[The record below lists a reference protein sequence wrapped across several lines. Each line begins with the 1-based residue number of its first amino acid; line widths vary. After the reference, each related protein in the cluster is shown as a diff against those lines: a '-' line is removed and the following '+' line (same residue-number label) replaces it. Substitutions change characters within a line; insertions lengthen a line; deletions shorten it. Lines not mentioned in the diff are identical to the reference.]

1 MTAPTTRRQPASSS
15 PPSGQQAQAQAHRQA
30 YHRRKTRA
38 KAKSEALRQKEAAQV
53 EALPVQH
60 PHAAG
65 IDIGSRSHWVCV
77 GFTTEAASCL
87 IREFPAHT
95 AGLKA
100 IAAFLREH
108 QVNTIALESTGIYWI
123 PLYELLQ
130 AEGFEVLLVDPS
142 YSHQLR
148 GRPKTDRRDCQW
160 IYRLHSVGLLAA
172 AFRPDEKTCQLR
184 AYLRQRA
191 NLIRQASRHVQH
203 MQKALEQM
211 NLKLTEILSDITGVT
226 GRAILRAILRGT
238 RAPEKLAKY
247 RDKQCKA
254 SEAEIAQALTGSYRE
269 EHLFELKLA
278 YEAWQFTLGQVEK
291 VDGQIALQLGR
302 MKCDRALP
310 PLKPKARP
318 KRRVNSPRFDVR
330 TALYYV
336 VGLDLTEIEGISELT
351 ALTLISE
358 IGPGVSRFA
367 TVKKF
372 CSWLGLCPNW
382 KKTGGRVKSSRTR
395 RGVNRAA
402 QALRLA
408 AQSLHHS
415 QGALG
420 GFLRRMKGRLGAQAA
435 LTATAHKLA
444 RIVYL
449 ALKHGMTY
457 VRQSQ
462 EEYEAQMK
470 EKQIK
475 ALRRKARQLGLEV
488 VEKTSG
494 SVATAAAA
502 SGAGV
507 KEHKRVSA
515 GAGQRAE
522 GSNRR
527 RRGRT
532 ASRTDPWLWQERVR
546 TEENQGENH
555 LGALTKLAGGRF
567 LATGARNLP
576 LGRMIPVTR

>member
-1 MTAPTTRRQPASSS
+1 MATPTTRDPPDAS
-15 PPSGQQAQAQAHRQA
+15 PRSGQQAPAQAQRQA
-30 YHRRKTRA
+30 YSRRKARA
-38 KAKSEALRQKEAAQV
+38 KVRSEARRQEEAGRV

-77 GFTTEAASCL
+77 GFTTDAASCL

-95 AGLKA
+95 AGLQA

-108 QVNTIALESTGIYWI
+108 QVNSIALESTGVYWI

-148 GRPKTDRRDCQW
+148 GRPKTDRLDCQW

-191 NLIRQASRHVQH
+191 NLVRSASRHVQH

-211 NLKLTEILSDITGVT
+211 NLKLTEVLSDITGVT
-226 GRAILRAILRGT
+226 GRAILRSILRGT
-238 RAPEKLAKY
+238 RAPEKLARY

-278 YEAWQFTLGQVEK
+278 YEAWQFTLGQVAK
-291 VDGQIALQLGR
+291 VDGQVALQLGR

-310 PLKPKARP
+310 PLKSKARP
-318 KRRVNSPRFDVR
+318 KRRASSPGFDVR
-330 TALYYV
+330 AALYYV
-336 VGLDLTEIEGISELT
+336 VGLDLTEIEGVSELT
-351 ALTLISE
+351 ALTVISE

-367 TVKKF
+367 TVQKF

-382 KKTGGRVKSSRTR
+382 QKTGGRVKSSRTR

-402 QALRLA
+402 QALRMA

-435 LTATAHKLA
+435 VTATAHKLA

-449 ALKHGMTY
+449 ALKHGLTY

-462 EEYEAQMK
+462 EEYEARMK

-475 ALRRKARQLGLEV
+475 ALRRKARQLGLDI
-488 VEKTSG
+488 VEQ
-494 SVATAAAA
+494 AA
-502 SGAGV
+502 GGVPAGV
-507 KEHKRVSA
+507 
-515 GAGQRAE
+515 
-522 GSNRR
+522 
-527 RRGRT
+527 T
-532 ASRTDPWLWQERVR
+532 AS
-546 TEENQGENH
+546 
-555 LGALTKLAGGRF
+555 A
-567 LATGARNLP
+567 
-576 LGRMIPVTR
+576 

>member
-1 MTAPTTRRQPASSS
+1 MTAPTTRRKS
-15 PPSGQQAQAQAHRQA
+15 PPSSPASAQEAQAHRQA
-30 YHRRKTRA
+30 YNRRKTRA
-38 KAKSEALRQKEAAQV
+38 KVKSEVLRQKEAAQV

-60 PHAAG
+60 PRAAG

-77 GFTTEAASCL
+77 GFASAADSCL

-108 QVNTIALESTGIYWI
+108 QVNTIAMESTGIYWI

-172 AFRPDEKTCQLR
+172 AFRPDEQTCQLR

-191 NLIRQASRHVQH
+191 NLIRSASRHVQH

-247 RDKQCKA
+247 RDKGCKA

-269 EHLFELKLA
+269 EHLFELKQA

-318 KRRVNSPRFDVR
+318 KRRVNSPGFDVR

-372 CSWLGLCPNW
+372 CS
-382 KKTGGRVKSSRTR
+382 
-395 RGVNRAA
+395 
-402 QALRLA
+402 
-408 AQSLHHS
+408 
-415 QGALG
+415 
-420 GFLRRMKGRLGAQAA
+420 
-435 LTATAHKLA
+435 
-444 RIVYL
+444 
-449 ALKHGMTY
+449 
-457 VRQSQ
+457 
-462 EEYEAQMK
+462 
-470 EKQIK
+470 
-475 ALRRKARQLGLEV
+475 
-488 VEKTSG
+488 
-494 SVATAAAA
+494 
-502 SGAGV
+502 
-507 KEHKRVSA
+507 
-515 GAGQRAE
+515 
-522 GSNRR
+522 
-527 RRGRT
+527 
-532 ASRTDPWLWQERVR
+532 
-546 TEENQGENH
+546 
-555 LGALTKLAGGRF
+555 
-567 LATGARNLP
+567 
-576 LGRMIPVTR
+576 

>member
-1 MTAPTTRRQPASSS
+1 MAARTTKQQSASSS
-15 PPSGQQAQAQAHRQA
+15 PPGGKQAQAQAQRRA
-30 YHRRKTRA
+30 YNRRKTRA
-38 KAKSEALRQKEAAQV
+38 KAKSEARRQKEAAQL

-65 IDIGSRSHWVCV
+65 IDVGSRSHWVCV
-77 GFTTEAASCL
+77 GFTTEANSGL
-87 IREFPAHT
+87 IQEFPAHT

-108 QVNTIALESTGIYWI
+108 QVNTVAMESTGVYWI

-211 NLKLTEILSDITGVT
+211 NLKLTEVLSDITGVT
-226 GRAILRAILRGT
+226 GRSIIRAILRGT
-238 RAPEKLAKY
+238 RAAEKLAKY

-254 SEAEIAQALTGSYRE
+254 SEAEIARALTGSYRD

-291 VDGQIALQLGR
+291 VDTQIALQLGR

-318 KRRVNSPRFDVR
+318 KRRANSPRFDVR
-330 TALYYV
+330 AALYYV
-336 VGLDLTEIEGISELT
+336 VGLDLTEIEGVSELT
-351 ALTLISE
+351 ALTVVSE

-382 KKTGGRVKSSRTR
+382 RKTGGRVQSSRTR

-420 GFLRRMKGRLGAQAA
+420 GFLRRMRGRLGTQAA

-449 ALKHGMTY
+449 ALRHGMPY

-462 EEYEAQMK
+462 EEYAARMR

-475 ALRRKARQLGLEV
+475 ALRRKARQLGLEL
-488 VEKTSG
+488 VEKPSG
-494 SVATAAAA
+494 SVAAAEAAA
-502 SGAGV
+502 
-507 KEHKRVSA
+507 E
-515 GAGQRAE
+515 
-522 GSNRR
+522 
-527 RRGRT
+527 
-532 ASRTDPWLWQERVR
+532 
-546 TEENQGENH
+546 QG
-555 LGALTKLAGGRF
+555 
-567 LATGARNLP
+567 
-576 LGRMIPVTR
+576 

>member
-1 MTAPTTRRQPASSS
+1 MATPKTRRKRASAGGA
-15 PPSGQQAQAQAHRQA
+15 PQAQAEAQRPPGQ
-30 YHRRKTRA
+30 RRKTQA
-38 KAKSEALRQKEAAQV
+38 QPKSKDPRQGGAAQV

-77 GFTTEAASCL
+77 GFTTEADSCL

-95 AGLKA
+95 DGLNA

-108 QVNTIALESTGIYWI
+108 QVDTVALESTGIYWI
-123 PLYELLQ
+123 PLYELLA

-142 YSHQLR
+142 YTHQLR

-191 NLIRQASRHVQH
+191 NLVRAASRHVQH

-211 NLKLTEILSDITGVT
+211 NLKLTEILSDITGLT
-226 GRAILRAILRGT
+226 GRAIIRAILRGT

-247 RDKQCKA
+247 RDKGCKA

-278 YEAWQFTLGQVEK
+278 HEAWQFTLRQIEQ
-291 VDGQIALQLGR
+291 VDGQIVLQLGR
-302 MKCDRALP
+302 MKSDRSLP

-318 KRRVNSPRFDVR
+318 KRRANSPGFDVR
-330 TALYYV
+330 AALYYV

-351 ALTLISE
+351 ALTVISE
-358 IGPGVSRFA
+358 VGPGVSRFA

-402 QALRLA
+402 QALRVA
-408 AQSLHHS
+408 AQGLHHS
-415 QGALG
+415 KGALG

-449 ALKHGMTY
+449 ALKHGLTY
-457 VRQSQ
+457 VRQGQ
-462 EEYEAQMK
+462 EEYEARMK
-470 EKQIK
+470 EKQVK

-488 VEKTSG
+488 VEKAAG
-494 SVATAAAA
+494 SVQAATATPA
-502 SGAGV
+502 
-507 KEHKRVSA
+507 
-515 GAGQRAE
+515 
-522 GSNRR
+522 
-527 RRGRT
+527 
-532 ASRTDPWLWQERVR
+532 
-546 TEENQGENH
+546 QG
-555 LGALTKLAGGRF
+555 
-567 LATGARNLP
+567 
-576 LGRMIPVTR
+576 

>member
-1 MTAPTTRRQPASSS
+1 MTAPTTRRQPASS
-15 PPSGQQAQAQAHRQA
+15 PPGGQPAQAQAQRQA

-38 KAKSEALRQKEAAQV
+38 KVKSEALRQREAAQV

-65 IDIGSRSHWVCV
+65 IDIGSRSHGVCV
-77 GFTTEAASCL
+77 GFATEAASCL

-100 IAAFLREH
+100 IAAFLREQ
-108 QVNTIALESTGIYWI
+108 QVNTIALESTGIYWV
-123 PLYELLQ
+123 PLYELLA
-130 AEGFEVLLVDPS
+130 AEGFEVFLVDPS

-160 IYRLHSVGLLAA
+160 IYRLHSVGLLAG

-191 NLIRQASRHVQH
+191 NLIRSASRHVQH
-203 MQKALEQM
+203 LQKALEQM

-238 RAPEKLAKY
+238 RAPEKLARH
-247 RDKQCKA
+247 RDKGCKA
-254 SEAEIAQALTGSYRE
+254 SAAEIAQALTGTYRE

-278 YEAWQFTLGQVEK
+278 YEAWQFTLGQVAK
-291 VDGQIALQLGR
+291 VDGQTALQLGR

-310 PLKPKARP
+310 PLRPKARP
-318 KRRVNSPRFDVR
+318 KRRVNSPGFDVR

-351 ALTLISE
+351 ALTVISE

-382 KKTGGRVKSSRTR
+382 RKTGGRVKSSRTR

-402 QALRLA
+402 LALRLA

-420 GFLRRMKGRLGAQAA
+420 GFLRRMKGRLGVQAA

-449 ALKHGMTY
+449 ALKHGLTY
-457 VRQSQ
+457 VRQGQ
-462 EEYEAQMK
+462 QEYEAQMR

-488 VEKTSG
+488 IEKTPASG
-494 SVATAAAA
+494 ATATAA
-502 SGAGV
+502 SG
-507 KEHKRVSA
+507 
-515 GAGQRAE
+515 E
-522 GSNRR
+522 G
-527 RRGRT
+527 
-532 ASRTDPWLWQERVR
+532 
-546 TEENQGENH
+546 
-555 LGALTKLAGGRF
+555 
-567 LATGARNLP
+567 
-576 LGRMIPVTR
+576 

>member
-1 MTAPTTRRQPASSS
+1 MATPTTRRKPASAAGA
-15 PPSGQQAQAQAHRQA
+15 PHAQAQA
-30 YHRRKTRA
+30 
-38 KAKSEALRQKEAAQV
+38 
-53 EALPVQH
+53 QH

-65 IDIGSRSHWVCV
+65 IDIGSRSHWVCA
-77 GFTTEAASCL
+77 GFTTAAASCL
-87 IREFPAHT
+87 TQEFPAHT
-95 AGLKA
+95 DGLKA
-100 IAAFLREH
+100 IVAFLREH
-108 QVNTIALESTGIYWI
+108 QVNTVALESNGIYWI

-142 YSHQLR
+142 YTHQLR

-191 NLIRQASRHVQH
+191 NLVRAASRHVQH

-211 NLKLTEILSDITGVT
+211 NLKLTEVLSDVTGLT
-226 GRAILRAILRGT
+226 GRAIIRAILRGT
-238 RAPEKLAKY
+238 RAPEKLAKN
-247 RDKQCKA
+247 RDKGCKA
-254 SEAEIAQALTGSYRE
+254 SEAQIAQALTGSYRE

-278 YEAWQFTLGQVEK
+278 HEAWQFTLGQVAT

-302 MKCDRALP
+302 MRCDRALP
-310 PLKPKARP
+310 PLKPKPRP
-318 KRRVNSPRFDVR
+318 KRRANSPGFDVR
-330 TALYYV
+330 AALYYV

-351 ALTLISE
+351 ALTVISE

-382 KKTGGRVKSSRTR
+382 QKSGGRVKSSRTR

-415 QGALG
+415 KGALG
-420 GFLRRMKGRLGAQAA
+420 GFLRRMKARLGPQVA

-449 ALKHGMTY
+449 ALKHGITY

-462 EEYEAQMK
+462 EEYEGRMK
-470 EKQIK
+470 EKQIQ
-475 ALRRKARQLGLEV
+475 ALRRKARQLGLDV
-488 VEKTSG
+488 VEK
-494 SVATAAAA
+494 A
-502 SGAGV
+502 
-507 KEHKRVSA
+507 
-515 GAGQRAE
+515 
-522 GSNRR
+522 
-527 RRGRT
+527 
-532 ASRTDPWLWQERVR
+532 
-546 TEENQGENH
+546 
-555 LGALTKLAGGRF
+555 AGG
-567 LATGARNLP
+567 GP
-576 LGRMIPVTR
+576 

>member
-1 MTAPTTRRQPASSS
+1 MAVPATRHQPASSL
-15 PPSGQQAQAQAHRQA
+15 PPSGQSAQAQAHRQA
-30 YHRRKTRA
+30 YNRRKTRA
-38 KAKSEALRQKEAAQV
+38 KVKSEARRQKEAAQV

-77 GFTTEAASCL
+77 GFTTDAASCL

-108 QVNTIALESTGIYWI
+108 QVTSIALESTGIYWV

-142 YSHQLR
+142 YTRQLR

-184 AYLRQRA
+184 AYLRQRG
-191 NLIRQASRHVQH
+191 NLIRSASRHVQH

-211 NLKLTEILSDITGVT
+211 NLKLTEVLSDITGVT
-226 GRAILRAILRGT
+226 GRSILRAILRGT
-238 RAPEKLAKY
+238 RAPEKLARY

-254 SEAEIAQALTGSYRE
+254 SEAEIAQALTGTYRE

-278 YEAWQFTLGQVEK
+278 YEAWQFTLGQVGK
-291 VDGQIALQLGR
+291 VDAQIALQLGR

-318 KRRVNSPRFDVR
+318 KRRASSPGFDVR

-382 KKTGGRVKSSRTR
+382 QKTGGRVKSSRTR

-415 QGALG
+415 QGSLG
-420 GFLRRMKGRLGAQAA
+420 GFLRRMKGRLGTQAA
-435 LTATAHKLA
+435 VTATAHKLA

-488 VEKTSG
+488 VERISG
-494 SVATAAAA
+494 SEATVAAAP
-502 SGAGV
+502 V
-507 KEHKRVSA
+507 
-515 GAGQRAE
+515 E
-522 GSNRR
+522 G
-527 RRGRT
+527 
-532 ASRTDPWLWQERVR
+532 
-546 TEENQGENH
+546 
-555 LGALTKLAGGRF
+555 
-567 LATGARNLP
+567 
-576 LGRMIPVTR
+576 

>member
-1 MTAPTTRRQPASSS
+1 MAADPLSPPCLRSPPLAVPTTGHQPAASSA
-15 PPSGQQAQAQAHRQA
+15 PSGRPAQAQAHRQA
-30 YHRRKTRA
+30 SHRRKTRA
-38 KAKSEALRQKEAAQV
+38 KVQSEARRQRQAAEV
-53 EALPVQH
+53 EVLPVQH

-77 GFTTEAASCL
+77 GFTTDAASCL

-108 QVNTIALESTGIYWI
+108 QVTTIAMESTGIYWI

-130 AEGFEVLLVDPS
+130 GEGFEVLLVDPS
-142 YSHQLR
+142 YSQQLR

-172 AFRPDEKTCQLR
+172 AFRPDEQTCRLR

-191 NLIRQASRHVQH
+191 NLIRSASRHVQH
-203 MQKALEQM
+203 LQKALEQM
-211 NLKLTEILSDITGVT
+211 NLKLTEVLSDITGVT

-247 RDKQCKA
+247 RDKGCKA

-269 EHLFELKLA
+269 EHLFELKQA

-302 MKCDRALP
+302 MKGDRALP
-310 PLKPKARP
+310 PLTL
-318 KRRVNSPRFDVR
+318 KRRQSRKINAPRFDVR

-351 ALTLISE
+351 ALTVISE

-402 QALRLA
+402 QRCGWRPRACT
-408 AQSLHHS
+408 
-415 QGALG
+415 
-420 GFLRRMKGRLGAQAA
+420 
-435 LTATAHKLA
+435 TA
-444 RIVYL
+444 R
-449 ALKHGMTY
+449 
-457 VRQSQ
+457 
-462 EEYEAQMK
+462 
-470 EKQIK
+470 
-475 ALRRKARQLGLEV
+475 
-488 VEKTSG
+488 
-494 SVATAAAA
+494 
-502 SGAGV
+502 
-507 KEHKRVSA
+507 
-515 GAGQRAE
+515 
-522 GSNRR
+522 
-527 RRGRT
+527 
-532 ASRTDPWLWQERVR
+532 
-546 TEENQGENH
+546 
-555 LGALTKLAGGRF
+555 
-567 LATGARNLP
+567 
-576 LGRMIPVTR
+576 

>member
-1 MTAPTTRRQPASSS
+1 MICHCRLPRTLPRGLPADPLSSPFLWSPSMTAPTTRRRPASS
-15 PPSGQQAQAQAHRQA
+15 PTPAAQQAQAQAHRQA
-30 YHRRKTRA
+30 HNRRKTRA
-38 KAKSEALRQKEAAQV
+38 KAKSEALQQREVARV

-65 IDIGSRSHWVCV
+65 IDIGSRSHWVCAN
-77 GFTTEAASCL
+77 FATEAASCL

-108 QVNTIALESTGIYWI
+108 QVNTIAMESTGIYWI

-191 NLIRQASRHVQH
+191 NVIRQASRHVQH

-211 NLKLTEILSDITGVT
+211 NLKLTEVLSDITGVT
-226 GRAILRAILRGT
+226 GRAIIRAILRGT

-278 YEAWQFTLGQVEK
+278 YEAWQFTLGQVAK
-291 VDGQIALQLGR
+291 VDGQIALQLGQ

-318 KRRVNSPRFDVR
+318 KRRVNSPGFDVR

-358 IGPGVSRFA
+358 IGPGVSQFA
-367 TVKKF
+367 TVKQF
-372 CSWLGLCPNW
+372 WSWLGQCPNW
-382 KKTGGRVKSSRTR
+382 QKTGGRVKSSRTR
-395 RGVNRAA
+395 RGVN
-402 QALRLA
+402 LFL
-408 AQSLHHS
+408 LT
-415 QGALG
+415 
-420 GFLRRMKGRLGAQAA
+420 LRRAPKTLHFSYTTLFRLHQ
-435 LTATAHKLA
+435 
-444 RIVYL
+444 
-449 ALKHGMTY
+449 
-457 VRQSQ
+457 
-462 EEYEAQMK
+462 
-470 EKQIK
+470 
-475 ALRRKARQLGLEV
+475 
-488 VEKTSG
+488 
-494 SVATAAAA
+494 
-502 SGAGV
+502 
-507 KEHKRVSA
+507 
-515 GAGQRAE
+515 
-522 GSNRR
+522 
-527 RRGRT
+527 
-532 ASRTDPWLWQERVR
+532 
-546 TEENQGENH
+546 
-555 LGALTKLAGGRF
+555 
-567 LATGARNLP
+567 
-576 LGRMIPVTR
+576 

>member
-1 MTAPTTRRQPASSS
+1 M
-15 PPSGQQAQAQAHRQA
+15 
-30 YHRRKTRA
+30 
-38 KAKSEALRQKEAAQV
+38 
-53 EALPVQH
+53 QH

-87 IREFPAHT
+87 IQEFPAHT
-95 AGLKA
+95 DGLKA

-108 QVNTIALESTGIYWI
+108 QVDTVALESTGIYWI
-123 PLYELLQ
+123 PLYELL
-130 AEGFEVLLVDPS
+130 AAAGFEVLLVDPS
-142 YSHQLR
+142 YTHQLR

-191 NLIRQASRHVQH
+191 NLVRAASRHVQH

-211 NLKLTEILSDITGVT
+211 NLKLTEVLSDITGLT
-226 GRAILRAILRGT
+226 GRAIIRAILRGT
-238 RAPEKLAKY
+238 RAPEKLAKF
-247 RDKQCKA
+247 RDKGCKA
-254 SEAEIAQALTGSYRE
+254 GEAEIAQALTGSYRE

-278 YEAWQFTLGQVEK
+278 HEAWQFTLRQIEQ
-291 VDGQIALQLGR
+291 VDGQIVLQLGR
-302 MKCDRALP
+302 MKSDRALP
-310 PLKPKARP
+310 PLRPKARP
-318 KRRVNSPRFDVR
+318 KRRANSPQFDVR
-330 TALYYV
+330 AALYYV

-351 ALTLISE
+351 ALTVISE

-367 TVKKF
+367 TEKKF

-402 QALRLA
+402 QALRVA
-408 AQSLHHS
+408 AQGLHHS
-415 QGALG
+415 KGATG

-449 ALKHGMTY
+449 ALKHGLTY
-457 VRQSQ
+457 VRRGQ

-470 EKQIK
+470 EKLLK

-488 VEKTSG
+488 VEKTSANIPT
-494 SVATAAAA
+494 ATTTP
-502 SGAGV
+502 
-507 KEHKRVSA
+507 
-515 GAGQRAE
+515 AE
-522 GSNRR
+522 AP
-527 RRGRT
+527 T
-532 ASRTDPWLWQERVR
+532 A
-546 TEENQGENH
+546 EE
-555 LGALTKLAGGRF
+555 
-567 LATGARNLP
+567 
-576 LGRMIPVTR
+576 

>member
-1 MTAPTTRRQPASSS
+1 MTAPTIRGQPASSAANAK
-15 PPSGQQAQAQAHRQA
+15 QAQAQAHRQA
-30 YHRRKTRA
+30 FNRRKVRA
-38 KAKSEALRQKEAAQV
+38 KVKSEALHQKEAAQV

-77 GFTTEAASCL
+77 GFTTEADSGL
-87 IREFPAHT
+87 IQEFPAHT

-100 IAAFLREH
+100 IVSFLREH

-123 PLYELLQ
+123 PLYELLV

-142 YSHQLR
+142 YTRQLR

-191 NLIRQASRHVQH
+191 NVIRSASRHVQH

-226 GRAILRAILRGT
+226 GRSIIRAILRGT

-278 YEAWQFTLGQVEK
+278 YEAWQFTLGQVAK

-318 KRRVNSPRFDVR
+318 KRRASSPGFDVR
-330 TALYYV
+330 AALYYV
-336 VGLDLTEIEGISELT
+336 VGLDLTEIEGVSELT
-351 ALTLISE
+351 ALTVISE
-358 IGPGVSRFA
+358 IRSEER
-367 TVKKF
+367 
-372 CSWLGLCPNW
+372 
-382 KKTGGRVKSSRTR
+382 RV
-395 RGVNRAA
+395 
-402 QALRLA
+402 
-408 AQSLHHS
+408 
-415 QGALG
+415 
-420 GFLRRMKGRLGAQAA
+420 
-435 LTATAHKLA
+435 
-444 RIVYL
+444 
-449 ALKHGMTY
+449 
-457 VRQSQ
+457 
-462 EEYEAQMK
+462 
-470 EKQIK
+470 
-475 ALRRKARQLGLEV
+475 
-488 VEKTSG
+488 
-494 SVATAAAA
+494 
-502 SGAGV
+502 
-507 KEHKRVSA
+507 
-515 GAGQRAE
+515 
-522 GSNRR
+522 
-527 RRGRT
+527 
-532 ASRTDPWLWQERVR
+532 
-546 TEENQGENH
+546 
-555 LGALTKLAGGRF
+555 
-567 LATGARNLP
+567 
-576 LGRMIPVTR
+576 